1 MVLLREVHKYWI
13 MHTRRTCEFGL
24 HLPSP
29 MLSLST
35 LLKLKM
41 DGCSFLLLLSTV
53 LYSPGGQRVSLSS
66 TQASVSKVGTIMLP
80 LSTCSFE
87 KGFNYHVP
95 V

>member
-1 MVLLREVHKYWI
+1 MVLLREVYKYLYWI

-24 HLPSP
+24 DLASP

-66 TQASVSKVGTIMLP
+66 THSKR
-80 LSTCSFE
+80 
-87 KGFNYHVP
+87 
-95 V
+95 